1 MARKRSAS
9 GRARAKTIENTIL
22 LQTKRINKRIRSLER
37 AGEYG
42 KYKSKEL
49 MQYVARTPYLTIRKA
64 RGSKR
69 RRLIVSKIQKTIGQL
84 RETRKKFDQILKSRV
99 FSPIGIKAVRK
110 ETKDKVKKTLSEEA
124 GRKLT
129 DRDVDRFYEILEYR
143 DKVNEESIL
152 SKIDVSSFQTLV
164 DSAKEQNYNKDQWV
178 DFLRDY
184 VDINNE
190 YMKKEAMELY
200 LKFIA

>member
-49 MQYVARTPYLTIRKA
+49 MQYVARTPYLSIRKA

-110 ETKDKVKKTLSEEA
+110 ETRDKVKKTLSEEA

-184 VDINNE
+184 VDINND

>member
-22 LQTKRINKRIRSLER
+22 LQTKRINRRIRSLER

-49 MQYVARTPYLTIRKA
+49 MQYVSRTPYLSIKKA

-69 RRLIVSKIQKTIGQL
+69 RRLVVSKIQKTIGQL

-99 FSPIGIKAVRK
+99 FSPIGIQAVRK
-110 ETKDKVKKTLSEEA
+110 ETRAKVRKTLSEDA
-124 GRKLT
+124 GRRLT
-129 DRDVDRFYEILEYR
+129 DKDVDRFYEILEYR

-164 DSAKEQNYNKDQWV
+164 DSAKEQNYNQDQWV

-184 VDINNE
+184 VDINND
-190 YMKKEAMELY
+190 YMRNEAMELY